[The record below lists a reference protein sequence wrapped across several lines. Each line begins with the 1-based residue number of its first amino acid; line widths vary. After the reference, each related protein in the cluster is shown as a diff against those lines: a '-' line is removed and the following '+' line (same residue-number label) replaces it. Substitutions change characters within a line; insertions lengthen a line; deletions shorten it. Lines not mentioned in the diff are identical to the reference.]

1 MKDGGIRRLLHSV
14 KWSAAMTTAIKICV
28 GLATLTFAFVM
39 PAKADVMQELAPTGK
54 LRVAIAVAPA
64 PSALYA
70 IKDDATGQYR
80 GVTVELGS
88 AMARKLGVPVEFVP
102 HLASGEIQNSAAS
115 EKWDVTFMPVDEERK
130 KFVDFGNAYH
140 LLQSTYLVARGAKF
154 ANVDDANASGVRIGG
169 VANTATFRAAQRT
182 APKATFVALPGVDA
196 VVAAMKDGEIDCIAL
211 SRESLS
217 GLAPKIPGSRIL
229 DGGFLNSSTAV
240 AVPKGKPEALV
251 YVSQFVE
258 EAKSSGLV
266 RRAFDAMN
274 LQSAQVAPPGM
285 KP

>member
-39 PAKADVMQELAPTGK
+39 PTKADVMQELAPTGK

>member
-140 LLQSTYLVARGAKF
+140 LLQSTYLVARGAKL